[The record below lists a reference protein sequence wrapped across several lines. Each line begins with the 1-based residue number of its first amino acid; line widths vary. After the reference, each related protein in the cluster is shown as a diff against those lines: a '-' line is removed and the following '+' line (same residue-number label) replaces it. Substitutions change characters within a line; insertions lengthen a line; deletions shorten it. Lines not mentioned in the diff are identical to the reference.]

1 MINSQAIALG
11 TTPCWSGCLYEIN
24 PEIAGIEPVNESKF
38 DRTSDDKYF
47 EEQDND
53 NS

>member
-1 MINSQAIALG
+1 MPNSNAFSIG

-24 PEIAGIEPVNESKF
+24 PEVALIEPVNESKF
-38 DRTSDDKYF
+38 DRTSDDVF
-47 EEQDND
+47 EEQGHD